1 MRKHFKFQSD
11 FYLVT
16 FPPTIQSLDTTLI
29 GFISIYF
36 LEQKDSSELRQ
47 IYGNDSEEGQR
58 QRMIVGIGG
67 RGIVYNGALK
77 NKVVRE
83 EAESKNHIV
92 FIRETDIKNLYRH
105 RADVG
110 FQ

>member
-1 MRKHFKFQSD
+1 M
-11 FYLVT
+11 
-16 FPPTIQSLDTTLI
+16 LI
-29 GFISIYF
+29 NAMMTVIEGYYHRIA
-36 LEQKDSSELRQ
+36 RQ

-92 FIRETDIKNLYRH
+92 FIRETDIKNL
-105 RADVG
+105 
-110 FQ
+110 

>member
-1 MRKHFKFQSD
+1 M
-11 FYLVT
+11 
-16 FPPTIQSLDTTLI
+16 
-29 GFISIYF
+29 
-36 LEQKDSSELRQ
+36 DS
-47 IYGNDSEEGQR
+47 
-58 QRMIVGIGG
+58 GG

-92 FIRETDIKNLYRH
+92 FIRETDIQTLYRH